1 MARRTMRSEVAI
13 GPPWSSLSGSWARS
27 WGRLCLFTL
36 SQQPVQSPQFPSR
49 VRRASHGLLGN
60 KPVSTENDIV
70 LLNHFVNACGGYGEE
85 AIFQALDP
93 GFLPQIPERKFQVL
107 VRASQQTFHL
117 NDAEIGRA
125 SCRERGESAEGAVS
139 GEE

>member
-70 LLNHFVNACGGYGEE
+70 LLNHFVNACGGYGEG
-85 AIFQALDP
+85 ANFSGGPP
-93 GFLPQIPERKFQVL
+93 GVLPPRSEGDIHGL
-107 VRASQQTFHL
+107 
-117 NDAEIGRA
+117 GR
-125 SCRERGESAEGAVS
+125 GAQR
-139 GEE
+139 

>member
-85 AIFQALDP
+85 ALFP
-93 GFLPQIPERKFQVL
+93 GPHPRVFPPKTQRKIQGLGRGSPQTVP
-107 VRASQQTFHL
+107 FH
-117 NDAEIGRA
+117 NAA
-125 SCRERGESAEGAVS
+125 PPPAP
-139 GEE
+139 

>member
-70 LLNHFVNACGGYGEE
+70 LLNHFVNACGGYVGAAPFSSREPQFFSLE
-85 AIFQALDP
+85 SPRQNQA
-93 GFLPQIPERKFQVL
+93 
-107 VRASQQTFHL
+107 
-117 NDAEIGRA
+117 
-125 SCRERGESAEGAVS
+125 
-139 GEE
+139 

>member
-70 LLNHFVNACGGYGEE
+70 LLNHFVNACGGFGGGGHFS
-85 AIFQALDP
+85 A
-93 GFLPQIPERKFQVL
+93 PQPSVFSPVTKREIPSLGQGY
-107 VRASQQTFHL
+107 QP
-117 NDAEIGRA
+117 
-125 SCRERGESAEGAVS
+125 
-139 GEE
+139 